1 MTDGLILHPAGPG
14 FGGSSSTRLGAL
26 PDILAVAVTVGLRL
40 WQRNAVL
47 SILAGTVIYAV
58 LVGTLF
64 VG

>member
-1 MTDGLILHPAGPG
+1 MVL
-14 FGGSSSTRLGAL
+14 SSTLVVPGSAGRRPPRLGAL

-47 SILAGTVIYAV
+47 SILGGTVIYAV